1 MKNST
6 TLLYNDINY
15 HVSLIFS
22 ARQHTAYICLA
33 RYILSP
39 VRPFVRLS
47 VTLVDHRKTIE
58 VRFI

>member
-22 ARQHTAYICLA
+22 ARQHTAYSIYMLSALYTIA
-33 RYILSP
+33 RPS
-39 VRPFVRLS
+39 VRPSVRHTGGS
-47 VTLVDHRKTIE
+47 
-58 VRFI
+58 